1 MSPVSYLKCI
11 FVLKSR
17 SRQLSLQL
25 LLLCVPLLLGSN
37 RLTARSLSTDLIP
50 HGDAPAMIL
59 QHTCSMPSDEAR
71 RQDFYISGLISLEEV
86 QISRQPYHLLLVE
99 ISAMVNCRG
108 RVHRLRCLPLVR
120 LPYLL
125 QIRKL
130 EEAGFWL
137 CHAQKSLA

>member
-25 LLLCVPLLLGSN
+25 VLLCVPLLLGSN
-37 RLTARSLSTDLIP
+37 RLTARSLSTDQIP

-86 QISRQPYHLLLVE
+86 QISCQPYHLLLVE

-108 RVHRLRCLPLVR
+108 RVLIV
-120 LPYLL
+120 
-125 QIRKL
+125 
-130 EEAGFWL
+130 
-137 CHAQKSLA
+137 